1 MLGVA
6 QSNNFMA
13 DGELWAQEL
22 DRLRQEWDKPKLEF
36 RNGKFYRGDV
46 EVPPEIGNWEQI
58 NLLRRIEKEKNK

>member
-6 QSNNFMA
+6 QRNNVMA

-22 DRLRQEWDKPKLEF
+22 DRLRQEWNKPELEL

-58 NLLRRIEKEKNK
+58 NLLRRLEKEKNK

>member
-6 QSNNFMA
+6 QSNNVMA

-22 DRLRQEWDKPKLEF
+22 DRLRQERDKPELEL

-46 EVPPEIGNWEQI
+46 EVLPEIGNWEQI